1 MAASGS
7 WELNFDSAPF
17 CNGSLHL
24 GHVRCYALGDAR
36 ARWLRSQGVD
46 VRYATAFDAFGLPHE
61 SSAAEAGLP
70 TGEYVEGQIARIAAQ
85 LGRLGLSYDTSEH
98 PRTCDPSYYRWTQW
112 LFLALWKSGL
122 VHSEKRL
129 LPYCDTCAEYLA
141 ASQVEAG
148 CCWRCGDAV
157 SSRTSEEWFIRTSEY
172 SSEMA
177 SSVDSLS
184 AWSPRARNLMHAFL
198 GRKEGRSSAVRVDLQ
213 GSAFQ
218 FDLFVPEDVEMTAIA
233 LSDEH
238 PLAALLAARAE
249 IGACLPELRI
259 REDPSPP
266 PLCLLEF
273 EDGAIP
279 VYIRSSSDLPH
290 QTDALGIASDRAVSA
305 LIPTLSASRV
315 AGGPDV
321 RFRARDWLVS
331 RRRDWATPLPAVNC
345 AVCGVRPVAE
355 EDLPV
360 LLPVHGGDGTA
371 CCSSCGTRQ
380 PTVSRR
386 LDCFLD
392 DAWCFWAAH
401 PDWSSDQNPFEVWKA
416 RPPKRVFFHSGY
428 DSFVYL
434 YLYRFLGHALVDIG
448 LLDHREVV
456 TDYPGHDVVTADGR
470 KMSKRHGNAPDLD
483 TLLQAEGPNVLR
495 LAVLAGAN
503 PVNPIDW
510 SDDCLQ
516 RARRMLRTAE
526 RLRRRPRA
534 AQVSSGSAAKTQSG
548 PTLATDAQV
557 NRHLERADQF
567 MAEYRVGSAVGE
579 IYLATKTFLRS
590 GGRNPELEERL
601 RTWWDHFA
609 PRDVATSGH
618 AATPQARAHAEF
630 HPGHQMAVSR

>member
-1 MAASGS
+1 MSASGT

-24 GHVRCYALGDAR
+24 GHVRCYALGDVR
-36 ARWLRSQGVD
+36 ARWLRGKGVD

-61 SSAAEAGLP
+61 SSASEAGLP
-70 TGEYVEGQIARIAAQ
+70 THEYVGGQIARIAGQ
-85 LGRLGLSYDTSEH
+85 LTRLGLSYDTDEH

-112 LFLALWKSGL
+112 LFLTLWKAGL

-129 LPYCDTCAEYLA
+129 LPYCQNCAEYLA
-141 ASQVEAG
+141 SSQVEAG
-148 CCWRCGDAV
+148 CCWRCGDPV
-157 SSRTSEEWFIRTSEY
+157 SSRASEEWFIRTSEY
-172 SSEMA
+172 SSELA
-177 SSVDSLS
+177 SSVDGLS
-184 AWSPRARNLMHAFL
+184 GWSPRARNLMHAFL
-198 GRKEGRSSAVRVDLQ
+198 GRKEGRSSTVRVDLQ

-249 IGACLPELRI
+249 IGARLPELRI
-259 REDPSPP
+259 REDPLPP

-273 EDGAIP
+273 AGNALP
-279 VYIRSSSDLPH
+279 LYVRSSSDLPH
-290 QTDALGIASDRAVSA
+290 QTDALGIASERAVPAS
-305 LIPTLSASRV
+305 IPSLRASRV
-315 AGGPDV
+315 AGRPDV

-331 RRRDWATPLPAVNC
+331 RRREWATPLPAVNC
-345 AVCGVRPVAE
+345 ADCGVRPVAE

-360 LLPVHGGDGTA
+360 RLPVHGGDGTA

-401 PDWSSDQNPFEVWKA
+401 PDWASDQNPFEVWRE
-416 RPPKRVFFHSGY
+416 RPPDRVFFHSGY

-448 LLDHREVV
+448 LLHHPDVV
-456 TDYPGHDVVTADGR
+456 SDYLGHDVVTADGR

-483 TLLQAEGPNVLR
+483 QLLHEEGSSVLR

-526 RLRRRPRA
+526 RLRRRPRV
-534 AQVSSGSAAKTQSG
+534 AQPSRGRNAETLAG
-548 PTLATDAQV
+548 PTPAVEAHVSRL
-557 NRHLERADQF
+557 LERADQF
-567 MAEYRVGSAVGE
+567 MAEYRVGSAIGE
-579 IYLATKTFLRS
+579 VYLATKTLLRS
-590 GGRNPELEERL
+590 DGTNPELEEEL

-609 PRDVATSGH
+609 PLEATTTERLTQTRFSP
-618 AATPQARAHAEF
+618 A
-630 HPGHQMAVSR
+630 HQMAVSG